1 MSYAVANAL
10 FGGSAE
16 YVALSLKSF
25 GVENA
30 FFWYVSGMCLLAL
43 LVSLRL
49 HRKGKEIQLK
59 NPGLGRGQRHLTGY
73 G

>member
-1 MSYAVANAL
+1 MRWRTM

-49 HRKGKEIQLK
+49 HRKGKEIQL
-59 NPGLGRGQRHLTGY
+59 
-73 G
+73 